1 VVVVVLIAVAMLAI
15 LIVAGAVVAY
25 VVFPHSGHKM
35 PVVPW
40 LGDAMG
46 KAVDSLPTQES
57 PEDFYETVEPKTR

>member
-15 LIVAGAVVAY
+15 LIVAAAVVAY
-25 VVFPHSGHKM
+25 VVFPHSGHQM
-35 PVVPW
+35 PVVPG

-46 KAVDSLPTQES
+46 KAAVALPTQVS